1 MRHTGRVGTRPG
13 PIPSLLGAVVGVF
26 FLIMILSESQGMPAS
41 FKLLAVVFCIAFI
54 AFGIGNA
61 VLPRG
66 IHHEI
71 HDIQLGSSPRTHR
84 HPRNP
89 LADPPPRAHVPP
101 RSVEERLHELSRLLD
116 LGLLTQPEFEQKR
129 ADILNSL

>member
-13 PIPSLLGAVVGVF
+13 PIPSLLGAVIGVF
-26 FLIMILSESQGMPAS
+26 FLIMILSQSQGMPAS

-54 AFGIGNA
+54 ILGIGNA

-66 IHHEI
+66 IPHEI
-71 HDIQLGSSPRTHR
+71 HDIEIDSTPRR
-84 HPRNP
+84 PRP
-89 LADPPPRAHVPP
+89 TLTDPPPRTHQPP
-101 RSVEERLHELSRLLD
+101 RSIEERLDELARLHD
-116 LGLLTQPEFEQKR
+116 LGLITQPEFDQKR